1 MFLTKNIISHRGIY
15 DNKKIFENTLPAF
28 KKALSKGYTI
38 ELDIHLTKDNNMI
51 VFHDY
56 NTKRMTNIDKV
67 VEESTY
73 QELNKQKILHI
84 PTLEEVL
91 KLVNGKVPL
100 LIEIKQ
106 NQKVGPLEKKLMD
119 ILKKYNGQY
128 AIQSFNPKTIYWFK
142 KNNPNV
148 IRGQL
153 SYSNH
158 SYNPIKRFIF
168 RKMFFN
174 LITKPNFISYRYNDL
189 TIKQINKYRK
199 KGIIII
205 AWTIN
210 SKKNYEKYKDI
221 YDNLICENFI

>member
-28 KKALSKGYTI
+28 KKALSKGYII
-38 ELDIHLTKDNNMI
+38 ELDIHLTKDNNII

-67 VEESTY
+67 VENSTY

-119 ILKKYNGQY
+119 MLKKYNGQY

-142 KNNPNV
+142 KNYPNV